1 MINQDKSW
9 ALVTGA
15 GSGMGYCYARA
26 LAARRYNVL
35 LVSNQDFIV
44 EKAEQVQKDY
54 GVQTIG
60 LLRDLSLPN
69 AAEELYAYC
78 CSRCNYCV
86 WTNRYCNYR
95 CCNCYCY
102 E

>member
-1 MINQDKSW
+1 MINLDKSW

-60 LLRDLSLPN
+60 LLRAQCRRRVVCLLPN
-69 AAEELYAYC
+69 KPYIGGG
-78 CSRCNYCV
+78 
-86 WTNRYCNYR
+86 TD
-95 CCNCYCY
+95 
-102 E
+102 